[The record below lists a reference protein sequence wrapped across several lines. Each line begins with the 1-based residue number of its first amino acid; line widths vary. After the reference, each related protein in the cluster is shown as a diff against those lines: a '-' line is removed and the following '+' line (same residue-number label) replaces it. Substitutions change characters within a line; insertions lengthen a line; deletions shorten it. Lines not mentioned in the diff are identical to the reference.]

1 VFISFSQGIKI
12 NGVDSSGGHNI
23 GEGPGVEN
31 ILDGQGEK
39 EGEDQNTGDQ
49 QTQIDYIKIAGG
61 FFSGEVPGGMKK
73 GGTNNQKKYDQ
84 GHMVIMPFYYSLSDD
99 SFQWSQARHS
109 RPASSAG

>member
-1 VFISFSQGIKI
+1 
-12 NGVDSSGGHNI
+12 
-23 GEGPGVEN
+23 
-31 ILDGQGEK
+31 
-39 EGEDQNTGDQ
+39 
-49 QTQIDYIKIAGG
+49 
-61 FFSGEVPGGMKK
+61 MKK